1 MPFDFDTLA
10 KEEYIQGILHYS
22 FKTSVRLYDISALMD
37 LLNHTKGSYDKLYF
51 RHIKILCKK
60 YRREIILYLYLESK
74 RYILNIGW
82 ILTHILGFRTDFLSR
97 KYDTKEIIMNEFL
110 FSPIGNLP
118 SFPFT
123 LLQLSILMSNTS
135 YWIKLLCLRCVGC
148 TTPTF
153 VTG

>member
-1 MPFDFDTLA
+1 MTLIHWQ

-51 RHIKILCKK
+51 RHIKILWKK
-60 YRREIILYLYLESK
+60 YRREIK
-74 RYILNIGW
+74 RYILNFGR
-82 ILTHILGFRTDFLSR
+82 ILTHILGFTTDFLSR